1 MKWILKRLV
10 YLVMFGGILLIPL
23 VILTGGPE
31 DTSESSKGSGVLDS
45 ISKWFED
52 SGNSIHSLFLDEAHE
67 VATIADAA
75 KTTPDPDGLSPH
87 LDGGVFYGINQIIN
101 FETTPQDITNR
112 WARISFHVKYN
123 GLHSYRVP
131 VVTGEERDDLAGSLT
146 YLFNEHEELQR
157 IEFLGYTQDASTLI
171 NVMKKQFRMTKRPS
185 ALEALY
191 VKSLNKLPVS
201 ALRITRP
208 KVVNTSTTPPLLK
221 IRFELNK
228 VRLGAIL
235 SDSFR
240 QLLAADKSGSE
251 I

>member
-10 YLVMFGGILLIPL
+10 YLAMFGGVLFIPL
-23 VILTGGPE
+23 VILTGGTGE
-31 DTSESSKGSGVLDS
+31 TSPSSADSGFLDS
-45 ISKWFED
+45 ISKWFEE
-52 SGNSIHSLFLDEAHE
+52 SGNSIRSLLSDDKTE
-67 VATIADAA
+67 VATITEVA

-87 LDGGVFYGINQIIN
+87 LDGGVFYGIEQILN

-112 WARISFHVKYN
+112 WARISFHVNYN
-123 GLHSYRVP
+123 GFHSYRVP

-146 YLFNEHEELQR
+146 YLFNEHEQLQR

-171 NVMKKQFRMTKRPS
+171 NVMTKKFRMTQRPS
-185 ALEALY
+185 VLEALY

-208 KVVNTSTTPPLLK
+208 AVVNTSTVPSLLE

-235 SDSFR
+235 SNSFR
-240 QLLAADKSGSE
+240 QLLAADKSAPQ

>member
-10 YLVMFGGILLIPL
+10 YLVMFGGILFIPL
-23 VILTGGPE
+23 VIITGGPE
-31 DTSESSKGSGVLDS
+31 DTPQPSEGSGFLNS
-45 ISKWFED
+45 ISKWLEE
-52 SGNSIHSLFLDEAHE
+52 SGNSLRSLFSDEDTE

-87 LDGGVFYGINQIIN
+87 LDGGIFYGIDQIIN
-101 FETTPQDITNR
+101 FETTPRDITNR
-112 WARISFHVKYN
+112 WARISFHVKQN

-146 YLFNEHEELQR
+146 YLFNEDEELQR
-157 IEFLGYTQDASTLI
+157 IEFLGYTGDASTLI
-171 NVMKKQFRMTKRPS
+171 NVMKKKFRMTKRPS
-185 ALEALY
+185 TLEALY
-191 VKSLNKLPVS
+191 VKSLNRLPVS

-208 KVVNTSTTPPLLK
+208 KVVNASTTTHLLE

-240 QLLAADKSGSE
+240 QLLAADKSGSR